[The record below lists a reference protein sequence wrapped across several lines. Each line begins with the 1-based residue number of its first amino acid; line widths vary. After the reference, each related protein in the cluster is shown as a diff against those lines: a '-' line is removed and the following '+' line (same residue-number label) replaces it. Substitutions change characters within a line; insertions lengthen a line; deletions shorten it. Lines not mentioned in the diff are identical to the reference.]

1 MTAEESPS
9 PSGCAL
15 TLQQKLDWVARERDV
30 LALRSELARHGL
42 REGDAVREVGGEARG
57 RLAIARDE
65 SPPRIG
71 VRADDGTLREY
82 SPARWH
88 RA

>member
-1 MTAEESPS
+1 MDPDRPAPPVLS
-9 PSGCAL
+9 
-15 TLQQKLDWVARERDV
+15 LQQKLDWIAHERDV
-30 LALRSELARHGL
+30 LALRRLLAERGL
-42 REGDAVREVGGEARG
+42 REGDAVCEVGGEARG

-82 SPARWH
+82 SPARWQ

>member
-1 MTAEESPS
+1 MQPERPAPTALS
-9 PSGCAL
+9 
-15 TLQQKLDWVARERDV
+15 LQQKLDWVARERDV
-30 LALRSELARHGL
+30 LALRSELARRGL
-42 REGDAVREVGGEARG
+42 REGDPVREVGGEARG

-82 SPARWH
+82 SPTHWQ

>member
-1 MTAEESPS
+1 MEPDRPAPTALS
-9 PSGCAL
+9 
-15 TLQQKLDWVARERDV
+15 LQQKLDWVARERDV
-30 LALRSELARHGL
+30 LALRSELARRGL
-42 REGDAVREVGGEARG
+42 REGDAVREVGGEACG

-82 SPARWH
+82 SPARWQ